1 MAKDNKLFLSIIQNI
16 TKNGNNKKWNCLI
29 DDCGQTAINSHLL
42 QVNGILNNL
51 VENGHLIQIKPNDY
65 FHIEKKG
72 FLSFKSLGIQQAI
85 SEYLFCNKHDTE
97 IFKSI
102 EAREIDFESYSS
114 QLLFSYRSL
123 CCELRKKMK
132 NIEIFTRLSNSN
144 TLNNSNRQFISKE
157 HLDLEIEGHKLGVKD
172 MTRLKLE
179 MENEFLTKSTPN
191 FIFKT
196 YNHPL
201 IKVCVSAVFSPIH
214 PGYESVKKAYTQEQP
229 LNTVFINVIPQADNL
244 HIIVGFH
251 KDYVDKWIIDYVN
264 SWDTANITTLQN
276 NLTNLLTTKVETW
289 SISPALFG
297 QISSVAKKKLKDY
310 WDNNAE
316 NLLSDQQVNF
326 NLFENTK

>member
-1 MAKDNKLFLSIIQNI
+1 MPKDKNLFLNIIQNT
-16 TKNGNNKKWNCLI
+16 TKNVNGKKWNCLI
-29 DDCGQTAINSHLL
+29 DDCEQTSINSHLL

-102 EAREIDFESYSS
+102 EGREIDFAIYSS

-132 NIEIFTRLSNSN
+132 NIEIFTRLRNSN
-144 TLNNSNRQFISKE
+144 TLNNSNQPFISRE
-157 HLDLEIEGHKLGVKD
+157 YLDLEIKGHKLGVKD

-179 MENEFLTKSTPN
+179 MEKEFLTKSSPN
-191 FIFKT
+191 FVFKT
-196 YNHPL
+196 CTYPL

-214 PGYESVKKAYTQEQP
+214 PGYESVQKAYTQEQP
-229 LNTVFINVIPQADNL
+229 LNTVFVNVIPQADNL
-244 HIIVGFH
+244 KIILGYH
-251 KDYVDKWIIDYVN
+251 KDYVDSWIIDYVE
-264 SWDTANITTLQN
+264 SWDTQSIITLQQ

-289 SISPALFG
+289 SLSPSLFG
-297 QISSVAKKKLKDY
+297 QISSDSKQKLKDY
-310 WDNNAE
+310 WGSNAE
-316 NLLSDQQVNF
+316 NLLSNQQVNF
-326 NLFENTK
+326 NLFENT